1 MSRYVPTTDDVKTNY
16 ASSMYA
22 HNKGRKID
30 PHRIFDSWIIAH
42 DAEMREKWEEE
53 RRTFKELEIVNDH
66 LIARGVYPE
75 EYPAGEAYGALPYS
89 DAEHLVNLREV
100 SGYRTEEQI
109 RAALAEE
116 LQGELPVKLAETSG
130 SDTGWLYDMSDWGP
144 CQSEGNEHVNFVD
157 ENGFSIGSID
167 LHLIAGIAARIARG
181 ETGEV
186 NRCLQCGC
194 DLQYPT
200 AVHIVDCGTRKEQ
213 D

>member
-1 MSRYVPTTDDVKTNY
+1 MSLRKQRTPQMTELRSLWVDHRCRELPNENPCSEVVKEIC
-16 ASSMYA
+16 AEF
-22 HNKGRKID
+22 
-30 PHRIFDSWIIAH
+30 HRAIAAH
-42 DAEMREKWEEE
+42 DAEMRGKWEEE

-116 LQGELPVKLAETSG
+116 LRGELPVQLAETAG

-144 CQSEGNEHVNFVD
+144 CPSEGNEHVDFRD
-157 ENGFSIGSID
+157 ENGFNIGSID
-167 LHLIAGIAARIARG
+167 LHLIARIAAQIAEG
-181 ETGEV
+181 A
-186 NRCLQCGC
+186 
-194 DLQYPT
+194 DH
-200 AVHIVDCGTRKEQ
+200 A
-213 D
+213 

>member
-16 ASSMYA
+16 AFSMYA

-116 LQGELPVKLAETSG
+116 LRGELPVQLAETAG
-130 SDTGWLYDMSDWGP
+130 SDTGWLSDMQGLHPEASEDDP
-144 CQSEGNEHVNFVD
+144 CDDTWVIFEDFYGRPF
-157 ENGFSIGSID
+157 GSID
-167 LHLIAGIAARIARG
+167 LHHIAEHAAQIAEG
-181 ETGEV
+181 E
-186 NRCLQCGC
+186 N
-194 DLQYPT
+194 
-200 AVHIVDCGTRKEQ
+200 K
-213 D
+213 

>member
-22 HNKGRKID
+22 HNNGQEID
-30 PHRIFDSWIIAH
+30 PYRFFDSWIIAH

-75 EYPAGEAYGALPYS
+75 EYPAGEEYGALPYS

-116 LQGELPVKLAETSG
+116 LRGELPVKLGETAASEDGWLSDLQYVSPETSADFERVEL
-130 SDTGWLYDMSDWGP
+130 SDG
-144 CQSEGNEHVNFVD
+144 
-157 ENGFSIGSID
+157 GSID
-167 LHLIAGIAARIARG
+167 IFHIAEHAARIAEG
-181 ETGEV
+181 ET
-186 NRCLQCGC
+186 
-194 DLQYPT
+194 
-200 AVHIVDCGTRKEQ
+200 K
-213 D
+213 